1 MKVRFSILAAAAGLC
16 VATSVPASAD
26 AAQDAD
32 NVKKWRCVIDNICED
47 GERVVG
53 ESIVGEP
60 VRRFDTSATAPAAPK
75 TKSSVKSTAP
85 APAPKA
91 RLREERRQLSTG
103 RGMTGGAAVDAPES
117 VAGRA
122 NLFVTFR
129 RGSADIETGN
139 MSDIRALANVMRD
152 AAAAGNKRV
161 IQIGGHTD
169 ATGDDAT
176 NLKLSDERA
185 QAVRKV
191 LVDLGVPED
200 AIQAVG
206 YGETKLIEGYDP
218 NHGVNRR
225 VEVVVVN

>member
-1 MKVRFSILAAAAGLC
+1 MKVRFSVLAAAAGLC
-16 VATSVPASAD
+16 MGTSVPAFAD
-26 AAQDAD
+26 EAQDAL
-32 NVKKWRCVIDNICED
+32 NNAKWRCTLNNDCAD
-47 GERVVG
+47 YERVVG

-60 VRRFDTSATAPAAPK
+60 VRRFDTSATAPVAPK
-75 TKSSVKSTAP
+75 PKSSVKSTAS

-103 RGMTGGAAVDAPES
+103 RGMTGGAAVAAPES
-117 VAGRA
+117 LAGRA

-129 RGSADIETGN
+129 RGSADIESGN
-139 MSDIRALANVMRD
+139 MSDIRELANVMRD

-169 ATGDDAT
+169 ATGEDAA
-176 NLKLSDERA
+176 NLKLSDDRA
-185 QAVRKV
+185 QAVRKA
-191 LVDLGVPED
+191 LVDLGVPAD

-218 NHGVNRR
+218 SHGVNRR